1 MKPRQLMMWAAAVVA
16 GGMVLAPATADAGES
31 ATSVYLLGSKGA
43 MAGFTPPPGLYVADA
58 NYYYSGSA
66 SGTAAKGVALPRL
79 GGNVSVDIE
88 VDGKAYYNIPTAVWV
103 APQQVLGGN
112 IGFSLMMP
120 IGWKDVGVD
129 LTAQGTFTLPP
140 PLGITLNPG
149 LSFSFGDDK
158 AAFGDPLLGS
168 FVGWHSGNWHWNVGV
183 LVNVPVGQWET
194 GQLAN
199 IGFNR
204 WAFDFTSAVTWLDP
218 KTGFELSGAAGV
230 TFNSENH
237 DTDYKSGT
245 DFHLEF
251 AAIQHFSKQFAVGL
265 VGYHYQQLT
274 GDSGAGAVL
283 GDFKGRVTALGP
295 TITYDFMVG
304 QVPVMTS
311 LKWMH
316 EFNVE
321 NRLKGDM
328 GMLTL
333 TVPLGPS
340 PK

>member
-1 MKPRQLMMWAAAVVA
+1 MTPRHLMMCAAAGLTA
-16 GGMVLAPATADAGES
+16 GTLWGTDKVLAAES
-31 ATSVYLLGSKGA
+31 ATSVYLLGSRGA

-58 NYYYSGSA
+58 NYFYSGSA

-79 GGNVSVDIE
+79 QGNVSAEIE

-103 APQQVLGGN
+103 SPQQVLGGN
-112 IGFSLMMP
+112 VGFSVMMP

-140 PLGITLNPG
+140 PLGVTLNPG
-149 LSFSFGDDK
+149 LSFSFADDK
-158 AAFGDPLLGS
+158 TAFGDPLLSS
-168 FVGWHSGNWHWNVGV
+168 FIGWHSGNWHWNVGV
-183 LVNVPVGQWET
+183 MVNVPIGQWET

-204 WAFDFTSAVTWLDP
+204 WAFDFTGALTWFDP
-218 KTGFELSGAAGV
+218 KSGLELSGAAGV
-230 TFNSENH
+230 TFNTENH

-251 AAIQHFSKQFAVGL
+251 AAVQHFSKQFAIGL

-295 TITYDFMVG
+295 TLTYDFVLG
-304 QVPVMTS
+304 QIPVMTS

-328 GMLTL
+328 ALLTL
-333 TVPLGPS
+333 TVPLGPP